1 MTLRLGEKLQKF
13 GGKMK
18 KTESDL
24 PLTIVNI
31 FFACACILYI
41 IVEAVLRRLS
51 MLVITAEIS
60 RHPNLVSQFLH
71 CGCSLVNSDLRRLY
85 PASVQLE

>member
-1 MTLRLGEKLQKF
+1 MTLRSGEKLQKV
-13 GGKMK
+13 GVKME

-24 PLTIVNI
+24 PLAIVNI
-31 FFACACILYI
+31 FLACACILYI

-60 RHPNLVSQFLH
+60 RHPNLVSQFLN
-71 CGCSLVNSDLRRLY
+71 CGCSLVNSDLCRLY